1 MDINASLAD
10 DHPHPMDAI
19 LVRPLRFDA
28 QRVGNEDILWSKSS
42 PEFAMFSNALGIH
55 VPWFERFLV
64 AVMRQSRER
73 VDSEKLRADMKAI
86 IGQEANHAHAF
97 EDWNNR
103 LIHRYPQLQGLSDK
117 AKRDFAQMQAH
128 KSDQFKVGFV
138 AGYETFTFLAGLII
152 LDRYHELMGDAD
164 PTIRALWVWHQ
175 VEEVEHGSV
184 AFDVYQNLYGEK
196 EWYRKAMVMLAA
208 LHIISETFKAYHV
221 MIKGEGWYRRP
232 RRMLAAFGF
241 FTSFAIDLFR
251 SSLPVFG
258 RRYHPRVHPR
268 CNQDQNRIA
277 VAWRAWVLAGG
288 DPTRLETANVNKW
301 CTNPIT
307 H

>member
-1 MDINASLAD
+1 MDNHASVENGS
-10 DHPHPMDAI
+10 HPMDAI

-28 QRVGNEDILWSKSS
+28 HRVNDEHILWSRSS

-73 VDSEKLRADMKAI
+73 VDSERLRSDMKGI
-86 IGQEANHAHAF
+86 IGQEANHAYAF
-97 EDWNNR
+97 EEWNNR
-103 LIHRYPQLQGLSDK
+103 LIRRYPKLQSLSEK
-117 AKRDFAQMQAH
+117 AKQDFAEMQI
-128 KSDQFKVGFV
+128 KRTDQFKVGFV

-152 LDRYHELMGDAD
+152 LDRYHELMGEAD

-196 EWYRKAMVMLAA
+196 EWYRKAMILLAA
-208 LHIISETFKAYHV
+208 LHIISETFKAYHL
-221 MIKGEGWYRRP
+221 MIKGEGWYRSP
-232 RRMLAAFGF
+232 RRTFSALGF
-241 FTSFAIDLFR
+241 FASFAIDLFR

-268 CNQDQNRIA
+268 CNNDQNQIA
-277 VAWRAWVLAGG
+277 VAWRAWTLAGG
-288 DPTRLETANVNKW
+288 DPTHLETSSVNDWSVSPMSK
-301 CTNPIT
+301 
-307 H
+307 